1 MASICT
7 LIRIF
12 LREAYVCLLHPNWHH
27 AGFCRSERR
36 LGPPSPPRLPIIG
49 PHRSL
54 HCAGRRSAEDSST
67 CTHTSTSARFHLQRQ
82 TQADGGKTQI
92 PHRPPCPPVHASS
105 SRQSLTQTRK
115 QKNPHL
121 HAETSNR
128 PSQVPGDRMRK

>member
-27 AGFCRSERR
+27 AGFCSSERR

-92 PHRPPCPPVHASS
+92 PHRPPCPPPRPRLILSAVFDADAQTEESTFA
-105 SRQSLTQTRK
+105 RRNVQPSLAGPR
-115 QKNPHL
+115 
-121 HAETSNR
+121 
-128 PSQVPGDRMRK
+128 